1 MFQRQL
7 NVSSPR
13 YRDASLSL
21 SKIYIYILL
30 LTKSNARVQRFSI
43 SSPSQRSPKPTDQR
57 VSSVESPGQRSVQSP
72 HPPLRTPAS
81 RLFTDIVI
89 KCSMKSRVPR
99 HNILRERAD
108 AQGARTIA
116 TLLRYDENNVG
127 TFSFP
132 FFLTSP
138 CFGFAQK
145 SAWNYRF
152 SVGNNK
158 KEETSEEIIAAVP
171 SPEVSCIN
179 TAVAGERRVRA
190 KRLGRCV
197 LTLRQF

>member
-7 NVSSPR
+7 NVSASPR

-21 SKIYIYILL
+21 SKIYIYTFYCIDEVECSGAAVLDIIPFP
-30 LTKSNARVQRFSI
+30 TI
-43 SSPSQRSPKPTDQR
+43 GPKPTDQR

-116 TLLRYDENNVG
+116 TLLRYDENNVQG
-127 TFSFP
+127 HFHFL
-132 FFLTSP
+132 FFLPLPALGSRKNP
-138 CFGFAQK
+138 RG
-145 SAWNYRF
+145 
-152 SVGNNK
+152 
-158 KEETSEEIIAAVP
+158 II
-171 SPEVSCIN
+171 VSRSGIIRRR
-179 TAVAGERRVRA
+179 RRVKKLSR
-190 KRLGRCV
+190 RCPRRKCLV
-197 LTLRQF
+197 

>member
-7 NVSSPR
+7 NVSASPR

-30 LTKSNARVQRFSI
+30 LTKSNALGAAVLDIIPFPTI
-43 SSPSQRSPKPTDQR
+43 GPKPTDQR

-116 TLLRYDENNVG
+116 TLLRYDENNVQG
-127 TFSFP
+127 HFHFL
-132 FFLTSP
+132 FFLPLPVLDSRKNP
-138 CFGFAQK
+138 
-145 SAWNYRF
+145 RR
-152 SVGNNK
+152 
-158 KEETSEEIIAAVP
+158 II
-171 SPEVSCIN
+171 VSRSGIIRRR
-179 TAVAGERRVRA
+179 RRVKKLSR
-190 KRLGRCV
+190 RCPRRKCLV
-197 LTLRQF
+197 

>member
-1 MFQRQL
+1 M
-7 NVSSPR
+7 
-13 YRDASLSL
+13 
-21 SKIYIYILL
+21 
-30 LTKSNARVQRFSI
+30 LTKSNALGAAVLDIIPFPTI
-43 SSPSQRSPKPTDQR
+43 GPKRTDQR

>member
-7 NVSSPR
+7 NVSASPR

-116 TLLRYDENNVG
+116 TLLRYDENNVQG
-127 TFSFP
+127 HFHFL
-132 FFLTSP
+132 FFLP
-138 CFGFAQK
+138 L
-145 SAWNYRF
+145 
-152 SVGNNK
+152 
-158 KEETSEEIIAAVP
+158 P
-171 SPEVSCIN
+171 
-179 TAVAGERRVRA
+179 VRA
-190 KRLGRCV
+190 KIRVELSFLGRE
-197 LTLRQF
+197 